1 MEQKYACLLY
11 RTKTTEQ
18 KDQAEMERQRGVCL
32 QFAQEQGWLPIRE
45 FWCSEEDGHPINEDP
60 LLELRAGA
68 EQAQFQILLVS
79 EFDRI
84 GRVQWNAALLR
95 PFLSDMV
102 LRSGRQRMD
111 TWENLSDSKPQRC
124 DRFRNTIS
132 FKR

>member
-84 GRVQWNAALLR
+84 GRVPVECSAAAA
-95 PFLSDMV
+95 FFE
-102 LRSGRQRMD
+102 RQGVEVWTAADGHMGKLVRLK
-111 TWENLSDSKPQRC
+111 TTAL
-124 DRFRNTIS
+124 
-132 FKR
+132 

>member
-1 MEQKYACLLY
+1 MEKKFACLLY

-18 KDQAEMERQRGVCL
+18 ENQAEMERQSGVCL

-84 GRVQWNAALLR
+84 GRVPVECSAAAAFFERHGVEVWTAADGHMGKLVRLKTTA
-95 PFLSDMV
+95 L
-102 LRSGRQRMD
+102 
-111 TWENLSDSKPQRC
+111 
-124 DRFRNTIS
+124 
-132 FKR
+132 

>member
-45 FWCSEEDGHPINEDP
+45 FWCSEEDGRPINEDP

-84 GRVQWNAALLR
+84 GRVPVECSAAAA
-95 PFLSDMV
+95 
-102 LRSGRQRMD
+102 
-111 TWENLSDSKPQRC
+111 
-124 DRFRNTIS
+124 S
-132 FKR
+132 FSLYWG

>member
-79 EFDRI
+79 EFERI
-84 GRVQWNAALLR
+84 GRVPVECSAAAAFFERHGVEVWTAADGHMGKLVRLKTTA
-95 PFLSDMV
+95 L
-102 LRSGRQRMD
+102 
-111 TWENLSDSKPQRC
+111 
-124 DRFRNTIS
+124 
-132 FKR
+132 

>member
-45 FWCSEEDGHPINEDP
+45 FWGSEEDGRPINEDP

-68 EQAQFQILLVS
+68 EQAQFQLLLVS

-84 GRVQWNAALLR
+84 GRVPVECSAAAAFFERHGVEVWTAADGHMGKLVRLKTTA
-95 PFLSDMV
+95 L
-102 LRSGRQRMD
+102 
-111 TWENLSDSKPQRC
+111 
-124 DRFRNTIS
+124 
-132 FKR
+132 

>member
-1 MEQKYACLLY
+1 MKQKYTCLLY

-18 KDQAEMERQRGVCL
+18 EDQAEMERQRGACL

-45 FWCSEEDGHPINEDP
+45 FWCSEEDGRPMNEDP

-84 GRVQWNAALLR
+84 GRVPVECSAAAACFERHGVEVWTVTDGYMGKLVRLEVET
-95 PFLSDMV
+95 M
-102 LRSGRQRMD
+102 
-111 TWENLSDSKPQRC
+111 K
-124 DRFRNTIS
+124 
-132 FKR
+132 

>member
-1 MEQKYACLLY
+1 MEKKFACLLY

-18 KDQAEMERQRGVCL
+18 ENQAEMERQRGACL

-60 LLELRAGA
+60 LLELRACA

-84 GRVQWNAALLR
+84 GRVPVECSAAAAFFERHGVEVWTAADGHMGKLVRLKTTA
-95 PFLSDMV
+95 L
-102 LRSGRQRMD
+102 
-111 TWENLSDSKPQRC
+111 
-124 DRFRNTIS
+124 
-132 FKR
+132 

>member
-32 QFAQEQGWLPIRE
+32 QFAQERGWLPIRE

-84 GRVQWNAALLR
+84 GRVPVECSAAAAFFERHGVEVWTAADGHMGKLVRLKTTA
-95 PFLSDMV
+95 L
-102 LRSGRQRMD
+102 
-111 TWENLSDSKPQRC
+111 
-124 DRFRNTIS
+124 
-132 FKR
+132 

>member
-32 QFAQEQGWLPIRE
+32 QFAQEQGWLLIRE
-45 FWCSEEDGHPINEDP
+45 SWCSEEDGRPINEDP

-79 EFDRI
+79 ELDRI
-84 GRVQWNAALLR
+84 GRVPVECSADAA
-95 PFLSDMV
+95 FLERHRVEVWTAADGHMGKLV
-102 LRSGRQRMD
+102 RLK
-111 TWENLSDSKPQRC
+111 TTAL
-124 DRFRNTIS
+124 
-132 FKR
+132 

>member
-68 EQAQFQILLVS
+68 EQARFQILLVS

-84 GRVQWNAALLR
+84 GRVPVECSAAAAFFERHGVEVWTAADGHMGKLVRLKTTA
-95 PFLSDMV
+95 L
-102 LRSGRQRMD
+102 
-111 TWENLSDSKPQRC
+111 
-124 DRFRNTIS
+124 
-132 FKR
+132 

>member
-60 LLELRAGA
+60 FLELRAGA

-84 GRVQWNAALLR
+84 GRVPVECSAAAAFFERHGVEVWTAADGHMGKLVRLKTTA
-95 PFLSDMV
+95 L
-102 LRSGRQRMD
+102 
-111 TWENLSDSKPQRC
+111 
-124 DRFRNTIS
+124 
-132 FKR
+132 